1 MSTTNQVLRIG
12 TRGSPLALAQ
22 AEEVR
27 ARLAAQHAHLAG
39 PSAIEVVTIR
49 TTGDRVQD
57 RTLADIGGKGLFA
70 KEIQQAL
77 RREEIDLAVHSLKDM
92 ETWQPDDLEI
102 AAVLPR
108 VDPRDA
114 FVSLTASNFAA
125 LPTGAVVGTASL
137 RRQAQI
143 LSMRPDVR
151 VVPLRG
157 NVGTRLAKL
166 ERGEVDATLLALAGL
181 RRLGQED
188 VATEILE
195 PESMLPAAC
204 QGVIAIEVRAG
215 DAETRSLVAALEDP
229 DTRVQ
234 VTAERAALAALDGTC
249 HTPIGALARTGSNC
263 TLTLDVL
270 VADPN
275 GSALWRTQRTGPA
288 QDAGAMG
295 ECAGRELRQRS
306 SPAVFGA
313 VKQP

>member
-1 MSTTNQVLRIG
+1 MSTSDQVLRIG

-27 ARLAAQHAHLAG
+27 ARLAGQHPQLGAPGAL
-39 PSAIEVVTIR
+39 EVVTIR

-57 RTLADIGGKGLFA
+57 RTLAEIGGKGLFA

-77 RREEIDLAVHSLKDM
+77 RRHEIDLAVHSLKDM

-108 VDPRDA
+108 VDPRDV
-114 FVSLTASNFAA
+114 FVSLTAAKFAE
-125 LPTGAVVGTASL
+125 LPAGAVVGTASL
-137 RRQAQI
+137 RRQAQV
-143 LSMRPDVR
+143 LSMRPDLR

-181 RRLGQED
+181 RRLGQEE

-195 PESMLPAAC
+195 PETMLPAAC

-215 DAETRSLVAALEDP
+215 DAETTAVVAALEDP
-229 DTRVQ
+229 QTRVQ

-249 HTPIGALARTGSNC
+249 HTPIGAHARPGPDRA
-263 TLTLDVL
+263 LTLDVL

-275 GSALWRTQRTGPA
+275 GSALWRAQRTGPA
-288 QDAGAMG
+288 RDAAAMG
-295 ECAGRELRQRS
+295 ASAGRELRQQA
-306 SPAVFGA
+306 SPAVFA
-313 VKQP
+313 ALKQP